1 MASRPQ
7 QCHLCSEV
15 FESARSYGAHRTQ
28 GCNKRR
34 CIEPGTAEPA
44 PPPSELPSRRPE
56 LAVMLARWRERLLV
70 TDGNITRIKQDFR
83 HHHDQAVAE
92 LVERIAHKCPGC
104 DREQVAEVVAEAA
117 SFWDGLET
125 TSAELRATDEILRPT
140 APIRRR
146 LGTRYNK
153 VETAFGEHTTA
164 KYDDV
169 FDIPAERATEKL
181 LSNPDLARSAMQ
193 EYHPDPDIIRDI
205 RDGTIYSQNRLVRQL
220 KGSSHRVLL
229 YLLYGGDVE
238 LTCPIGAFR
247 GEKKFTFFYWVLVN
261 LDPQHRNAPQYH
273 IQLACVCFSKT
284 LKQYGA
290 SQVLGGDPSNPN
302 CTSFLASIRR
312 MRQGV
317 TLSIEGVEQIV
328 YGDLLLWTGD
338 HPYAAALMRRK
349 ESVGPTTHRNCLICD
364 CTPDTVHEIHDLCQ
378 SAGCWTMLTSRQLD
392 QDVTLV
398 NTSKGLAGARRCRG
412 FWGCACGVF
421 CGDCCCRQSALKGVG
436 SECWRAV
443 HRNAPWVPGGGELWV
458 RPATR

>member
-15 FESARSYGAHRTQ
+15 FESARSYAQ

-220 KGSSHRVLL
+220 KGATVL
-229 YLLYGGDVE
+229 
-238 LTCPIGAFR
+238 A
-247 GEKKFTFFYWVLVN
+247 
-261 LDPQHRNAPQYH
+261 
-273 IQLACVCFSKT
+273 
-284 LKQYGA
+284 
-290 SQVLGGDPSNPN
+290 
-302 CTSFLASIRR
+302 
-312 MRQGV
+312 
-317 TLSIEGVEQIV
+317 
-328 YGDLLLWTGD
+328 LW
-338 HPYAAALMRRK
+338 
-349 ESVGPTTHRNCLICD
+349 
-364 CTPDTVHEIHDLCQ
+364 
-378 SAGCWTMLTSRQLD
+378 W
-392 QDVTLV
+392 
-398 NTSKGLAGARRCRG
+398 RCRADMSN
-412 FWGCACGVF
+412 WSV
-421 CGDCCCRQSALKGVG
+421 
-436 SECWRAV
+436 
-443 HRNAPWVPGGGELWV
+443 
-458 RPATR
+458 